1 MQSLPRRQTRVAT
14 WPVVTVFGAI
24 ARPRVHLFVKPMTM
38 RRAAEAY
45 AFDLRYAARPSWSTY
60 SNVLELATTVRGT
73 CATSGPATRSTS
85 SPSSGSSART
95 STPTSAGPPAG
106 PLPEPRSRLDQ
117 AVPASGSSC
126 AGVGTRRSMDDND
139 TNREIVEPPNSTV
152 NDWHGQKVSDD
163 EEMIDEVLERTGGDV
178 AAAER
183 EFEEHSANKDPER
196 DISKP
201 KPS

>member
-1 MQSLPRRQTRVAT
+1 M
-14 WPVVTVFGAI
+14 G
-24 ARPRVHLFVKPMTM
+24 
-38 RRAAEAY
+38 
-45 AFDLRYAARPSWSTY
+45 
-60 SNVLELATTVRGT
+60 
-73 CATSGPATRSTS
+73 
-85 SPSSGSSART
+85 
-95 STPTSAGPPAG
+95 
-106 PLPEPRSRLDQ
+106 
-117 AVPASGSSC
+117 
-126 AGVGTRRSMDDND
+126 DND
-139 TNREIVEPPNSTV
+139 RQEEIVEPPNSTV